1 MSLTENKPTDAVP
14 AHKRVYRWAEEHPV
28 ALYLYLVAAV
38 VVSIGTLAA
47 VAGERAEDAGHRE
60 RMTLLVL
67 NERYGLMPVAQ
78 TEIDVTPGAK
88 SIDVLFEKNDRLIIC
103 TVTAGEGVGDVEAQ
117 CAPQLP

>member
-14 AHKRVYRWAEEHPV
+14 ARKRVYRWAEEHPV